1 MDEHFEKVM
10 DLASQGRFEEAR
22 KYIQEADITA
32 NQKARYNMSLW
43 RMENNSMKYTPA
55 QPDIPKLPVV
65 SMILGFVLIIAGFFL
80 SGSAQS
86 FIIITGLIMA
96 AAVPAFF
103 VLKEKKHNGTETV
116 TRTELAKKYTD
127 AEADMNFPWQVP
139 RPAVII
145 TTILGIGLLT
155 AAAFIYGNSSG
166 DINVITALILLTAGF
181 AVMTLSR
188 IQSDSFNGAL
198 MWGTMAVSA
207 LFLTATAVSAML
219 LEGKAALTAAFAIA
233 GSAALLLYPLW
244 FVLIKKAV
252 CSDTAEAECV
262 DVQTTLG
269 YKDYHPRYRAIWM
282 YEYNGTTY
290 LHRDMTSYKSPVYN
304 ERKTIRL
311 SPRYPHNIYTG
322 KLPVSAF
329 FISAAGF
336 FFLAFLLLFLQP
348 LM

>member
-1 MDEHFEKVM
+1 
-10 DLASQGRFEEAR
+10 
-22 KYIQEADITA
+22 
-32 NQKARYNMSLW
+32 
-43 RMENNSMKYTPA
+43 ME
-55 QPDIPKLPVV
+55 
-65 SMILGFVLIIAGFFL
+65 
-80 SGSAQS
+80 
-86 FIIITGLIMA
+86 
-96 AAVPAFF
+96 
-103 VLKEKKHNGTETV
+103 
-116 TRTELAKKYTD
+116 TRTAIAVERKKTCNC
-127 AEADMNFPWQVP
+127 AQ
-139 RPAVII
+139 AVIATYADLVGI
-145 TTILGIGLLT
+145 TQEHAMNLGNAFGSGMVAKFMDVLRAEYNRMPD
-155 AAAFIYGNSSG
+155 AALQPMV
-166 DINVITALILLTAGF
+166 D
-181 AVMTLSR
+181 AV
-188 IQSDSFNGAL
+188 N
-198 MWGTMAVSA
+198 
-207 LFLTATAVSAML
+207 AML